1 MKKAVSI
8 ILILLVL
15 LSFTLV
21 SKAATENRIY
31 SPDVRAERGSTV
43 EIPLCIENNSGFMG
57 FDIIVEY
64 SSDILTPV
72 SVSKSSLLTGMFDDS
87 IETSDPGSFH
97 VIYTGSENIIS
108 DGQLFTVKFNVSESA
123 FADTAV
129 SLSYSQEDTFD
140 ESFNDV
146 ILNCENITVSF
157 DGGTIEPSEELKLS
171 ERIQKWAA
179 ELPSPWN
186 TIMSILTAP
195 VVFIISIFER

>member
-1 MKKAVSI
+1 MPMISDEKRLSQAVPALVEWYAAHKISMPWREDPTPYHVWISEIMLQQTRVEAVLPYYNRFLTALPNIKALSI
-8 ILILLVL
+8 V
-15 LSFTLV
+15 
-21 SKAATENRIY
+21 
-31 SPDVRAERGSTV
+31 
-43 EIPLCIENNSGFMG
+43 
-57 FDIIVEY
+57 
-64 SSDILTPV
+64 
-72 SVSKSSLLTGMFDDS
+72 
-87 IETSDPGSFH
+87 
-97 VIYTGSENIIS
+97 S